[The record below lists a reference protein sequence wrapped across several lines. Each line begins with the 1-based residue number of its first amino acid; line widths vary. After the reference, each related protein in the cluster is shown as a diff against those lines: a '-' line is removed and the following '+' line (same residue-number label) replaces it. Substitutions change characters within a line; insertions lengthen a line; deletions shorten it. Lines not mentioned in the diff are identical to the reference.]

1 MWRHSAVQIT
11 FIIAAVCRSEKSYTL
26 PGVGLSKSALDEDV
40 LRRQQRGRKESV
52 NDDPEKV
59 NNQDNLI

>member
-1 MWRHSAVQIT
+1 MIIT
-11 FIIAAVCRSEKSYTL
+11 AVCRSEKSYTL
-26 PGVGLSKSALDEDV
+26 PSVGLSKSALDEDV

-59 NNQDNLI
+59 NN